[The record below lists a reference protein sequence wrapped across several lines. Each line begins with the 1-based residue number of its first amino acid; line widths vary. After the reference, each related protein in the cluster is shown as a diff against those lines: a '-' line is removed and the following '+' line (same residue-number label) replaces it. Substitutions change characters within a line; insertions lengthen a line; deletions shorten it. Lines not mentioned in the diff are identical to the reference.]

1 MIAKE
6 FKTKREAMGLTQAE
20 LAKRLCV
27 GTSMIAQI
35 EVGMK
40 MPSVALLKMAADL
53 FGCTTDE
60 LLGRDPPGK
69 AGRESA

>member
-1 MIAKE
+1 MIAKA

-35 EVGMK
+35 EIGMK
-40 MPSVALLKMAADL
+40 MPSVMLLALAAD
-53 FGCTTDE
+53 FFNCTTDE
-60 LLGRDPPGK
+60 LIGRDPPGK
-69 AGRESA
+69 ESA